1 MTIFQ
6 AHIPHDPIIL
16 LPHSYPRE
24 ILIHM
29 CRRHIAQDIHC
40 DTVNKSKEIGNNLNK
55 YPSVQKQLNKLWY
68 IHPHNRILYSSLN
81 GTSSFFLRKK
91 NADLYIAIWKNIKD
105 ILLNQK
111 LLLKNIQM
119 KKEMATHSSI
129 LAWKSP
135 WTEEPGG
142 LQFMGLHD

>member
-16 LPHSYPRE
+16 LPQSSPRE
-24 ILIHM
+24 ILLHM

-55 YPSVQKQLNKLWY
+55 YPSVQKWLNKSMV
-68 IHPHNRILYSSLN
+68 HPSTQQNTIQQFKWN
-81 GTSSFFLRKK
+81 KFIFLSKK
-91 NADLYIAIWKNIKD
+91 NVDLYRAIWKDTKD

-111 LLLKNIQM
+111 LLLKNIQKTVAFIV
-119 KKEMATHSSI
+119 KKIITTHVYMYI
-129 LAWKSP
+129 
-135 WTEEPGG
+135 
-142 LQFMGLHD
+142 